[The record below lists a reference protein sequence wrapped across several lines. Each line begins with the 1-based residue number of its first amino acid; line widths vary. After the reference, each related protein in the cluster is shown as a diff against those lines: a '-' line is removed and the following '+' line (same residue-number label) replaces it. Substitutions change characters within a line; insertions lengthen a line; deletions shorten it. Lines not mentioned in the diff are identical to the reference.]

1 MPTLRALSMGLLI
14 ILPDTALA
22 HTGHGSASGFGAG
35 LLHPLTGLDH
45 VLAMVAVGMLGLQIG
60 GRAVWALPLAFMSV
74 MLAGGAMALGASLLL
89 PVVEVGI
96 LLSVLVLGGAIALG
110 RPLLQALA
118 LGLVALFAIFHGH
131 AHGAEAPAAANGLL
145 YGLGL
150 GTATGIL
157 HASGI
162 GLGFALGLLGPRD
175 ALRYAGLG
183 IVVLGVGLGVA

>member
-89 PVVEVGI
+89 GI

-110 RPLLQALA
+110 RPLPQALA

>member
-14 ILPDTALA
+14 ILPGTALA

-45 VLAMVAVGMLGLQIG
+45 VLATVAIGMLGLQIG

-74 MLAGGAMALGASLLL
+74 MLAGGAMALSASLPL
-89 PVVEVGI
+89 PAVEVGI
-96 LLSVLVLGGAIALG
+96 LLSVLVLGGLIALG
-110 RPLLQALA
+110 RPLPQALA

-131 AHGAEAPAAANGLL
+131 AHGAEAPAAASGLL